1 MNKLV
6 LTVEEVFLI
15 AGRHVVLSPD
25 IPLERKPPQTH
36 MQVSLRRPDGSIIVC
51 QASFHIPHINFDFA
65 DNFELLLEH
74 LKRESTYVCMLKGVD
89 KQEVPPGTE
98 VWINS
103 D

>member
-1 MNKLV
+1 MNKLL

-51 QASFHIPHINFDFA
+51 QASFHIPHIHFSDIEA
-65 DNFELLLEH
+65 TLEH
-74 LKRESTYVCMLKGVD
+74 LKREPTYVCMLKGVE
-89 KQEVPPGTE
+89 KQEVHPGTE